1 MDDYRK
7 KQKQTCADGSSKQ
20 RGKYGCSCCRV
31 YGRNIKK
38 QKEYGRKIARVRLKN
53 EDREFFSEGI
63 VIPSQEEPAHSDIL
77 ADTCHD
83 TLADDC
89 DQSPAGDES

>member
-20 RGKYGCSCCRV
+20 SGKYGCSCCRV

-38 QKEYGRKIARVRLKN
+38 QKEYGRKIARVRLN
-53 EDREFFSEGI
+53 REDEEIFSGDD
-63 VIPSQEEPAHSDIL
+63 VIPSQGEPALSDIL
-77 ADTCHD
+77 ADI
-83 TLADDC
+83 C
-89 DQSPAGDES
+89 DQSTAGEES